1 VGPYGRSGS
10 FVEAGTISIVRARY
24 HSPFE
29 TGVRDNGH
37 MDNAFDWA
45 REGLQSTGASPDIR
59 DVVELLAR
67 HGEEEGAILSR
78 YQRFAEEASAPETR
92 YLVKLILEDERRH
105 HDLLVEMASAI
116 AWGLVDKS
124 AEPVLPDM
132 THRDAGNAA
141 LAEETQSLL
150 RAEERDRVELKRL
163 RRRLRPFRNI
173 ALWELVVDLM
183 ILDTE
188 KHVHI
193 LQLIAKNTEDA

>member
-1 VGPYGRSGS
+1 
-10 FVEAGTISIVRARY
+10 
-24 HSPFE
+24 
-29 TGVRDNGH
+29 

-45 REGLQSTGASPDIR
+45 REGLRSTGASADIR

-92 YLVKLILEDERRH
+92 YFVELILDDERRH

-116 AWGLVDKS
+116 AWGLIDKS

-163 RRRLRPFRNI
+163 RKRLRPFRNV

-193 LQLIAKNTEDA
+193 LRLIAKNAEDA

>member
-1 VGPYGRSGS
+1 
-10 FVEAGTISIVRARY
+10 
-24 HSPFE
+24 
-29 TGVRDNGH
+29 
-37 MDNAFDWA
+37 
-45 REGLQSTGASPDIR
+45 
-59 DVVELLAR
+59 
-67 HGEEEGAILSR
+67 
-78 YQRFAEEASAPETR
+78 
-92 YLVKLILEDERRH
+92 
-105 HDLLVEMASAI
+105 MASAI
-116 AWGLVDKS
+116 AWGLIDKS

-163 RRRLRPFRNI
+163 RKRLRPFRNV

-193 LQLIAKNTEDA
+193 LRLIAKNAEDA